1 MIQKE
6 TIDKIY
12 DVAVIDE
19 VIGDVVDLKRRGS
32 NLTGLCPFHNEKTP
46 SFSVSPT
53 KGIYKCF
60 GCGKGGNVVNFV
72 MEHDHLSYPDALR
85 HLAGRYNIEV
95 EEKELSPE
103 DQEEL
108 NERESLAIVLSYGQ
122 QWFSKQLN
130 ESEEGRTIGLSY
142 LKERGFREDTIEGFQ
157 LGYCPESNAAFAH
170 AAIDKGYN
178 KEHLVSSGLIKIR
191 DNGGLYD
198 MYHGRIIF
206 PIHNISGR
214 VLGFGARTLKSDK
227 KIAKYFNSPE
237 NAIYH
242 KSKVL
247 YGLYQAKKSIVEN
260 DACCLVEGY
269 TDVIALHQAGV
280 QNVVASSGTSL
291 TQDQIRAV
299 RRYTKNIIFLF
310 DSDPAGIKA
319 SLRGI
324 DMVLEAGMNVRV
336 VLFPEGEDPDSF
348 SRKVSSTELKEYLEK
363 NAQDLI
369 LFKTSLLMGEAGND
383 PIKRSALLH
392 EIVDSIA
399 LIPDHVLR
407 SLYIKRCSEEM
418 GMEEQALINEMNK
431 VRRKKHRK
439 QIGRENV
446 AEMLPL
452 EQKRM
457 EPVREPSPIVHQ
469 EHDLIRLL
477 LNYGQEE
484 VMLERPKAPE
494 PVAED
499 AEQQEEP
506 EMEMEEVAMRVGE
519 VIFNDLQAD
528 HISFSDQLLHKI
540 YYHYTQAMFG
550 EAEFQLRSL
559 TEHEDVEMRELV
571 IEMLSE
577 RHTLSPNWRSKHHIS
592 TTTEQMQ
599 IKRAVTEGLFIL
611 KQKRVEQMIGELEE
625 ELKGANDEDVIVLL
639 TRKKQLDLIKKAL
652 SEPTGRVVLK

>member
-1 MIQKE
+1 MIKRE

-12 DVAVIDE
+12 DTAVIDE
-19 VIGDVVDLKRRGS
+19 VVGDVVDLKRRGS
-32 NLTGLCPFHNEKTP
+32 NLIGLCPFHNEKTP
-46 SFSVSPT
+46 SFSVSPS

-72 MEHDHLSYPDALR
+72 MEHDHLSYPEALR
-85 HLAGRYNIEV
+85 HLANRYNIEV
-95 EEKELSPE
+95 EEKQLSPE

-108 NERESLAIVLSYGQ
+108 NERESLAVVLAFAQ
-122 QWFSKQLN
+122 QWFTEQLN
-130 ESEEGRTIGLSY
+130 ENEEGRNIGLSY
-142 LKERGFREDTIEGFQ
+142 LKERGFREDTIAEFQ
-157 LGYCPESNAAFAH
+157 LGYCPDSNAAFAH
-170 AAIDKGYN
+170 AAIEKGYN
-178 KEHLVSSGLIKIR
+178 KEHLVSSGLIKVR

-247 YGLYQAKKSIVEN
+247 YGLFQAKKSIVEQ

-280 QNVVASSGTSL
+280 QNAVASSGTSL
-291 TQDQIRAV
+291 TEDQIRAI

-348 SRKVSSTELKEYLEK
+348 SRKVSSTELKEYIVQ

-369 LFKTSLLMGEAGND
+369 LFKTSLLMGEAGQD
-383 PIKRSALLH
+383 PIKRAALLH

-407 SLYIKRCSEEM
+407 SLYIKRCSEQM
-418 GMEEQALINEMNK
+418 GMEEQALITEMNK
-431 VRRKKHRK
+431 VRRKQYRK
-439 QIGRENV
+439 KLGRENV
-446 AEMLPL
+446 DEVMPP
-452 EQKRM
+452 EQRRM
-457 EPVREPSPIVHQ
+457 EPAQDNSPIIHQ
-469 EHDLIRLL
+469 ERDLIRLL

-484 VMLERPKAPE
+484 VRLERPKSQDPE
-494 PVAED
+494 FEDNAAETT
-499 AEQQEEP
+499 EL
-506 EMEMEEVAMRVGE
+506 EEVRMRVGE

-528 HISFSDQLLHKI
+528 HISFSDPLLHKI

-559 TEHEDVEMRELV
+559 TEHDDPDMRETV

-577 RHTLSPNWRSKHHIS
+577 RHTLSPNWHKKHHIG

-611 KQKRVEQMIGELEE
+611 KQKRVEQMIAELEE
-625 ELKGANDEDVIVLL
+625 ELKNAEDEEVIVLL
-639 TRKKQLDLIKKAL
+639 TRKKQLDVIKKAL